1 LTNQRYDKT
10 SIDSIYEFAKKL
22 TGKSLAES
30 IFIPREI
37 VNSENKGDLGSLLE
51 SFYFEHNPQSNKGPD
66 FAEAGLELKTT
77 GVVPSKKGGY
87 RAKERLVLTMINF
100 DEIVNE
106 TWETSNL
113 LAKCNLMLIMFYLYE
128 KDRPVVD
135 RRFVLDPLLFRL
147 LEVDF
152 QTIRQD
158 WVTIQQKVREGKAHE
173 LSEGDT
179 IFLGACRKGA
189 GGENESLRSQPF
201 SKELAKARAFS
212 LKPSYINFLLSR
224 QVKNTTPMHVHE
236 SQNFEQVILSQME
249 KFQGLPVREI
259 AEMLGLAPKTTNNKA
274 YNRQLVVRMLLN
286 GGYQLAELERASIE
300 MKTIRLARN
309 RRPREHMS
317 FPGFDFF
324 EILNE
329 EWEDS
334 QFFERLERKFLFIVF
349 RENDFGD
356 ELFERAMFW
365 NMPYSD
371 RLEAQRVWQETKKRV
386 PVDVT
391 NLPRSSESHVA
402 HVRPKG
408 RDGNDKIPTPQGIL
422 YLKQAFWLN
431 RDYIAGILAR

>member
-1 LTNQRYDKT
+1 
-10 SIDSIYEFAKKL
+10 
-22 TGKSLAES
+22 
-30 IFIPREI
+30 
-37 VNSENKGDLGSLLE
+37 
-51 SFYFEHNPQSNKGPD
+51 
-66 FAEAGLELKTT
+66 
-77 GVVPSKKGGY
+77 
-87 RAKERLVLTMINF
+87 
-100 DEIVNE
+100 
-106 TWETSNL
+106 
-113 LAKCNLMLIMFYLYE
+113 
-128 KDRPVVD
+128 
-135 RRFVLDPLLFRL
+135 
-147 LEVDF
+147 
-152 QTIRQD
+152 
-158 WVTIQQKVREGKAHE
+158 
-173 LSEGDT
+173 
-179 IFLGACRKGA
+179 
-189 GGENESLRSQPF
+189 
-201 SKELAKARAFS
+201 
-212 LKPSYINFLLSR
+212 
-224 QVKNTTPMHVHE
+224 
-236 SQNFEQVILSQME
+236 
-249 KFQGLPVREI
+249 
-259 AEMLGLAPKTTNNKA
+259 
-274 YNRQLVVRMLLN
+274 MLLN